1 MRSEPGTMRA
11 CADAAVPVRR
21 WQRVQWQYE
30 ANCGASLTSKR
41 TPPHRQP
48 PVSGKS
54 VTPRSLRTE
63 NAPVAAAGTRQLVV
77 FSLGREEYAL
87 PIESVQEVI
96 RWSEPRSIG
105 AAEPWLLGVV
115 SVRGAIVPVCDL
127 ALRLRR
133 DGARPRD
140 PKIVLVEV
148 KAGRAGLV
156 VDEVAE
162 VLTVAAERIGA
173 VPGAGDDALAGI
185 AELDGRLI
193 LVLDA
198 ERVLAGVELA
208 AKPKRA
214 GRRTRST

>member
-1 MRSEPGTMRA
+1 M
-11 CADAAVPVRR
+11 C
-21 WQRVQWQYE
+21 
-30 ANCGASLTSKR
+30 
-41 TPPHRQP
+41 
-48 PVSGKS
+48 
-54 VTPRSLRTE
+54 
-63 NAPVAAAGTRQLVV
+63 PVAADTRQLVV
-77 FSLGREEYAL
+77 FVLGRDEYAL

-115 SVRGAIVPVCDL
+115 SVRGAIVPICDL
-127 ALRLRR
+127 AVRL
-133 DGARPRD
+133 GHPAARAPD
-140 PKIVLVEV
+140 PKIVLAEV
-148 KAGRAGLV
+148 KAGRAGFV

-162 VLTVAAERIGA
+162 VLTVDAERIGA

-198 ERVLAGVELA
+198 ERALAGAQPA

-214 GRRTRST
+214 ARRTSPT